1 MRAVVGLAV
10 GALLLVGTTTSFA
23 QGTPGGN
30 ADVKMAN
37 GTSVGM
43 ATFTQES
50 GGVRIQGQFKGL
62 PPGQHG
68 IHVHAVGKCDPPDFM
83 TAGGHFNPMSK
94 QHGLKNPQGAHVGD
108 IENLTVGA
116 DGSGTINALLKD
128 ATLSAGPDSLFGPDG
143 TALVI
148 HANPDDDMT
157 DPSGNSGGRIACG
170 LIARVAASSAQPSPV
185 ASPAAKPAATAAPA
199 APTTAA
205 PKPAAPSQAPAPA
218 ASPAALPRTGT
229 AALPIDAS
237 LPAAVAGLGAVVT
250 GLLISRRRR

>member
-1 MRAVVGLAV
+1 MRAALGLAV

-23 QGTPGGN
+23 QGAPGAN
-30 ADVKMAN
+30 AELKMAN

-62 PPGQHG
+62 PSGQHG
-68 IHVHAVGKCDPPDFM
+68 IHVHASGKCDTPDFM
-83 TAGGHFNPMSK
+83 TAGGHFNPMNK
-94 QHGLKNPQGAHVGD
+94 QHGLKNPEGAHIGD

-128 ATLSAGPDSLFGPDG
+128 ATLSAGSGSLFGPDG
-143 TALVI
+143 SALMI

-170 LIARVAASSAQPSPV
+170 VIMRVGAAPAAQPSPA
-185 ASPAAKPAATAAPA
+185 ASPIAPVAPA
-199 APTTAA
+199 AQPAAA
-205 PKPAAPSQAPAPA
+205 PKPAGPAAPSQAPAPV
-218 ASPAALPRTGT
+218 ASPSSLPRTGT
-229 AALPIDAS
+229 AGLPVDAS
-237 LPAAVAGLGAVVT
+237 LPAAITGLAAVVT
-250 GLLISRRRR
+250 GFVISRRRR